1 MIRPIPAPKDHR
13 LAFGLL
19 FAVSMLTASGNT
31 ALQAVLAVI
40 GRQIGVRDTLI
51 AGVFS
56 LSALFWTFSSPFWAR
71 LSDVRGRK
79 LMVQVGLAGFSISM
93 AVFSAVVFA
102 GVGRWIGPA
111 LAFVGMILARSIHG
125 LVGSAATPAAQAYV
139 ADRTEAEDRVQAL
152 ATLASAVGLG
162 TVVGP
167 TIAPFLVLP
176 GVGLAGPMLVF
187 AVFGVITAF
196 LVKRLLPAGDVDL
209 TLDGKRPTQ
218 ASAPPQGLWR
228 DPRVFP
234 FVVFGFLMASAQAIN
249 VQALAFVVI
258 DKLHRSA
265 ERAEHFIGLA
275 MMAGAAMTLV
285 GQWGLIPLL
294 RMSPRALMRWGALI
308 AAAGNALIASAHDYY
323 GAVVGYAA
331 CSLGYGFCRPG
342 FTAGASL
349 AVEAEEQGGV
359 AGLIASIWGACY
371 VVGPMAGM
379 ALYEAFHPGP
389 FLLNAAI
396 LLALAAAAWRVR
408 ALANAGFVAA
418 PEVAPEPTARPNPP
432 PP

>member
-1 MIRPIPAPKDHR
+1 MATAKPDHR

-40 GRQIGVRDTLI
+40 GRQIGLRDTLI

-71 LSDVRGRK
+71 LSDVHGRK
-79 LMVQVGLAGFSISM
+79 LMVQVGLAGFSVSM
-93 AVFSAVVFA
+93 AVFATVVFA
-102 GVGRWIGPA
+102 GVDRWIGPA
-111 LAFVGMILARSIHG
+111 LAFAGMMLARSIYG
-125 LVGSAATPAAQAYV
+125 LAGSAATPAAQAYV
-139 ADRTEAEDRVQAL
+139 ADRTEGEGRVTAL
-152 ATLASAVGLG
+152 ATLASAIGLG

-167 TIAPFLVLP
+167 TLAPFLILP
-176 GVGLAGPMLVF
+176 VVGLAGPMLVF
-187 AVFGVITAF
+187 AVFGVVTAL
-196 LVKRLLPAGDVDL
+196 LVRRWLPAGDVEL
-209 TLDGKRPTQ
+209 TLEGKRPTE
-218 ASAPPQGLWR
+218 AAPPHQGLWR
-228 DPRVFP
+228 DPRVLP
-234 FVVFGFLMASAQAIN
+234 FVVYGFLMASAQAVN

-308 AAAGNALIASAHDYY
+308 AAAGNAVIASSHDYY

-331 CSLGYGFCRPG
+331 CTLGYGFCRPG

-389 FLLNAAI
+389 FLVNAAI
-396 LLALAAAAWRVR
+396 LLALALAAWKVKT
-408 ALANAGFVAA
+408 LANAGFIAASEAA
-418 PEVAPEPTARPNPP
+418 PEPVARPNPP